1 MSAVVNGVVEPLA
14 WGPDGDQG
22 GHGEGD
28 EDFEEKSVRLLYTY
42 LVVCKGVFKGEEKEK
57 LGVWVGKGRN
67 TPGEEGRWGLTEKE
81 LEALTSALA

>member
-1 MSAVVNGVVEPLA
+1 MA

-42 LVVCKGVFKGEEKEK
+42 LVVCKGVLRGEEKDK
-57 LGVWVGKGRN
+57 LKVWIGKTGS
-67 TPGEEGRWGLTEKE
+67 TPSEEGSWGLTEEE
-81 LEALTSALA
+81 LKALTNALA